1 MKNNEKWK
9 FTEPDPH
16 EDSPETKE
24 RKGMIFLLAAGLIFF
39 AAGLYASWKIGAL
52 EPEKFLGKRHTA
64 YEYSHYKRQG
74 RSTENFII
82 LTFNSPWLL
91 GIVMISASLKY
102 FYKNRK

>member
-24 RKGMIFLLAAGLIFF
+24 RKGMIFLLIAGLIFF

-52 EPEKFLGKRHTA
+52 EPEKFLGKRYAA
-64 YEYSHYKRQG
+64 YEYNLYGQRRK
-74 RSTENFII
+74 STEHFLI